1 MDKQETKA
9 GVSSAAVLVSLGFFF
24 FFIKPSDI
32 KISHAQMD
40 LISTA
45 GLRTKESSAAGCGF
59 NGVNARQS
67 RSSSGALAVELFKQ
81 PRLRLDAEVSDSL

>member
-1 MDKQETKA
+1 
-9 GVSSAAVLVSLGFFF
+9 
-24 FFIKPSDI
+24 
-32 KISHAQMD
+32 MD